1 MSRDQNRPRP
11 SSPPEPDGAATA
23 AATVKESSEPEKG
36 ADRPS
41 ATQLTA
47 GALAAVT
54 TTSLASYLGVAGT
67 IIGAALSSI
76 VTVLGGYIY
85 TTSLRRTA
93 DKVSAAAPLVRA
105 RALGTRTT
113 TVTSTRRQGATHG
126 PRPRSE
132 TGSPARADEPAVV
145 ATAEAAA
152 TPEGEGRWR
161 AAWRA
166 VVERYGYRRL
176 VAMVLG
182 VFVVIIGAVTLV
194 EFAAGKPLSD
204 VVRNEQGSGTTIGVT
219 SGATTR
225 ESPEAPTAPGQ
236 GPSDT
241 PTSTPDG
248 TTTPAPTPTTAP
260 GEPTPAPTQAPEPTP
275 TPGQTSAPE
284 QGPAPEQTPAP
295 QQQPPA
301 PQQQAPAPQEAPT
314 SGAGRPGTA
323 ANGQP
328 EAAGAGQGAATTAE

>member
-1 MSRDQNRPRP
+1 MSHDQNRPRP
-11 SSPPEPDGAATA
+11 SSPPEPDGAVTAATA
-23 AATVKESSEPEKG
+23 VKETPEPEKKTS
-36 ADRPS
+36 DRPS

-76 VTVLGGYIY
+76 VTVLGSYIY

-93 DKVSAAAPLVRA
+93 DRVSAAAPLVRA

-113 TVTSTRRQGATHG
+113 TVMSTRRQGATHG

-132 TGSPARADEPAVV
+132 TGSPTRVDDG
-145 ATAEAAA
+145 ATVAAA
-152 TPEGEGRWR
+152 QAGAAAQPEDGKWR

-194 EFAAGKPLSD
+194 EVAAGKPLSD
-204 VVRNEQGSGTTIGVT
+204 VVRNEQGSGTTIGVSSGTT
-219 SGATTR
+219 SRETPAAPAT
-225 ESPEAPTAPGQ
+225 PGQ
-236 GPSDT
+236 GPSEA
-241 PTSTPDG
+241 PSSTPG
-248 TTTPAPTPTTAP
+248 PGSTPTPAPTATTAP
-260 GEPTPAPTQAPEPTP
+260 GEPTPAPTQAPEPSP
-275 TPGQTSAPE
+275 APGET
-284 QGPAPEQTPAP
+284 PAPEQSPAP
-295 QQQPPA
+295 QQPAPA
-301 PQQQAPAPQEAPT
+301 PQQQAPQQAPT
-314 SGAGRPGTA
+314 GGAGQPGTA

-328 EAAGAGQGAATTAE
+328 EAAGAAQGTTSAE